1 QMPNEPWFTFN
12 STAQYTLF
20 NLLQKQSQLHIHYSF
35 RFVESFQTT
44 WLDIEDFR
52 VPRQFIQDAGFSY
65 LFPGKKIVV
74 SFDVR
79 NLFDRQVYDN
89 FAVQKPGRA
98 FYLKLNYTINHIN
111 I

>member
-1 QMPNEPWFTFN
+1 MPVRSLSREKNW
-12 STAQYTLF
+12 Q
-20 NLLQKQSQLHIHYSF
+20 
-35 RFVESFQTT
+35 
-44 WLDIEDFR
+44 
-52 VPRQFIQDAGFSY
+52 
-65 LFPGKKIVV
+65 V